1 MVNQFSGYLEK
12 EEIRAIITAVQ
23 SVSPKPE
30 RDALLFEVLWES
42 GARVSEALA
51 LMPKMVGLT
60 DLTLP
65 NLKQSKIIKIEGM
78 PKRVRDTTAI
88 KEVEVSASLCSVLKV
103 YCSENDI
110 GPDDYIF
117 ESNIN
122 PGKHL
127 TPWYVWNTMNKAS
140 EFAGVYRLGKRNPIT
155 GGRRKGAY
163 PHLFRHSNAMML
175 LEETR
180 DIDIV
185 SQQLGHSSIKTTQ
198 IYAYTKKPKI
208 KREVA
213 KIDWK

>member
-12 EEIRAIITAVQ
+12 EEVRAIINAVPN
-23 SVSPKPE
+23 VSPHAE

-65 NLKQSKIIKIEGM
+65 NLKQSKIVKIDDKTM
-78 PKRVRDTTAI
+78 KVKDPMAI
-88 KEVEVSASLCSVLKV
+88 KEVEVSANLCSVLKE
-103 YCSENDI
+103 YCSKNDI

-117 ESNIN
+117 KSDIKPNC
-122 PGKHL
+122 HL

-140 EFAGVYRLGKRNPIT
+140 EFAGVYRLGKRNPRT

-163 PHLFRHSNAMML
+163 PHLFRHSNAMLL

-213 KIDWK
+213 KIDWE